1 MKNFIITLF
10 VDGNHDCH
18 PRLAD
23 YPVKEWNGG
32 LVHEI
37 RPHVLHLMRGQVFNI
52 NDFRGAHS

>member
-1 MKNFIITLF
+1 MFTTLF